1 MTIVMDKEIIFA
13 NIDEWKEFC
22 KYANTHLEWSNPLHK
37 DKPFEAWQFYD
48 YRQKTVW
55 ITEKIKEIVLHDYLF
70 IGIKG
75 NKVFV
80 FAQRT
85 PTEQELEELS
95 FNAEDFI

>member
-13 NIDEWKEFC
+13 NIDEWEEFC
-22 KYANTHLEWSNPLHK
+22 KYANTHLEWSNPLYK
-37 DKPFEAWQFYD
+37 DKSFEAWQFYD

-55 ITEKIKEIVLHDYLF
+55 ATEKIKEIVLHDYLF
-70 IGIKG
+70 IGIKD